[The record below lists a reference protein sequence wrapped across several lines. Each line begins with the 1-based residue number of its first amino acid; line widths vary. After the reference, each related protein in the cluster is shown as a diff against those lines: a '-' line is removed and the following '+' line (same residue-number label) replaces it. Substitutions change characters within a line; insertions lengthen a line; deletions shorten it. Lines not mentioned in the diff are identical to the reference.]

1 MNTVCEKSFLD
12 CMLGNM
18 SPYLGCLRHRRNVER
33 GHHLQRLRCTK
44 EHGPEGGKMFCKT
57 GIKDIF
63 GEGAGAKS
71 GKSWQ
76 KTNQK
81 SFQCV
86 HAKKGFS
93 VGL

>member
-1 MNTVCEKSFLD
+1 
-12 CMLGNM
+12 
-18 SPYLGCLRHRRNVER
+18 
-33 GHHLQRLRCTK
+33 
-44 EHGPEGGKMFCKT
+44 MFCKT

-71 GKSWQ
+71 GESWQ

-81 SFQCV
+81 SFQSV
-86 HAKKGFS
+86 HAKKVFS

>member
-1 MNTVCEKSFLD
+1 
-12 CMLGNM
+12 
-18 SPYLGCLRHRRNVER
+18 
-33 GHHLQRLRCTK
+33 
-44 EHGPEGGKMFCKT
+44 MFCKI

-63 GEGAGAKS
+63 GEGVGVKS

-81 SFQCV
+81 SFQSV
-86 HAKKGFS
+86 YVKKGFS